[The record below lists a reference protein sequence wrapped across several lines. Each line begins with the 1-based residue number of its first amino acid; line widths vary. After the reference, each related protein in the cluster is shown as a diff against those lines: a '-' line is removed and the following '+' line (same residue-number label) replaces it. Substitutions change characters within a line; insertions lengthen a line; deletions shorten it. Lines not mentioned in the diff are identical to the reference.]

1 MARVEFQT
9 IKAEEVK
16 FGRNSFIE
24 IARKIAK
31 TEEGENEF
39 VSISKGFYLPEGA
52 GKKFRTSISLPKE
65 PEVLAQIA
73 ELLKSI

>member
-1 MARVEFQT
+1 MARVEYQT

-24 IARKIAK
+24 IARKVAK

-39 VSISKGFYLPEGA
+39 VAISKE
-52 GKKFRTSISLPKE
+52 I
-65 PEVLAQIA
+65 
-73 ELLKSI
+73 

>member
-1 MARVEFQT
+1 MAKVEFQT

-39 VSISKGFYLPEGA
+39 VSISKGFFTPDGA
-52 GKKFRTSISLPKE
+52 KRFRTSLSLPKE
-65 PEVLAQIA
+65 PEVLCEISD
-73 ELLKSI
+73 KIKHI

>member
-16 FGRNSFIE
+16 FVRNSFIE

-39 VSISKGFYLPEGA
+39 VSLSKGFYTPDG
-52 GKKFRTSISLPKE
+52 GKRFRDSLALPKE
-65 PEVLAQIA
+65 PEVVAEIA
-73 ELLKSI
+73 DKLKNI

>member
-1 MARVEFQT
+1 MAKVEFQT

-39 VSISKGFYLPEGA
+39 VSVSKGFFTPDNS
-52 GKKFRTSISLPKE
+52 KRFRTSISLPKE
-65 PEVLAQIA
+65 AEVLKEIA
-73 ELLKSI
+73 EKIQNI

>member
-1 MARVEFQT
+1 MAKVEFQT

-39 VSISKGFYLPEGA
+39 VSISKGFFTPDG
-52 GKKFRTSISLPKE
+52 GKRFRTSLSLPKE
-65 PEVLAQIA
+65 PDVLADIA
-73 ELLKSI
+73 EKLKNI